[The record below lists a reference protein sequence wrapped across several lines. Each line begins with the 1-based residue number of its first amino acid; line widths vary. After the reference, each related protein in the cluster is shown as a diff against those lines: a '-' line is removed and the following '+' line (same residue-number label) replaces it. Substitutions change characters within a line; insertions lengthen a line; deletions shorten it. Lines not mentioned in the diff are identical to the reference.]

1 MTSPQPRPALD
12 SSGYSGE
19 HGIDHMNA
27 PLSPSEAEREKSRED
42 YLHPLPRTPSKCG
55 QAPVRSYFEMGNCE
69 IAFMY

>member
-1 MTSPQPRPALD
+1 
-12 SSGYSGE
+12 
-19 HGIDHMNA
+19 MNA

-42 YLHPLPRTPSKCG
+42 YLHPLPRTSSKCG